1 MTVRKYSESVYLTWE
16 SLQLFKE
23 KLRNPVKKK
32 NKQNLYIH
40 MSKKTTQKCTQHPKP
55 SGKC

>member
-1 MTVRKYSESVYLTWE
+1 MTARKYSESMYLTRE

-23 KLRNPVKKK
+23 KLRNPVK

-40 MSKKTTQKCTQHPKP
+40 MSKKTTQKCTQHPKL
-55 SGKC
+55 SGK

>member
-1 MTVRKYSESVYLTWE
+1 MTVRKYSESLYLTWE

-23 KLRNPVKKK
+23 KLRNPVKK
-32 NKQNLYIH
+32 NKQKLYIY

-55 SGKC
+55 SGKW